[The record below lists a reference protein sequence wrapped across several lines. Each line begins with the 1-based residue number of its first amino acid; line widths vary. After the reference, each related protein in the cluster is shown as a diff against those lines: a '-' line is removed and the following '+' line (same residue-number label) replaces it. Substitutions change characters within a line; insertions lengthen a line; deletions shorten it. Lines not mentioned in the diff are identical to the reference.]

1 MGSHYESWPCRMCYG
16 ESRVM
21 LALTPT
27 PIANSFPAEPD
38 THAERLPL
46 DVQQCLRCGH
56 VQLRHKVEVD
66 WVDYKYATP
75 EANRKHLTLAS
86 IRLRQRYPQ
95 LKTALE
101 IGSNNGLYLDEL
113 QRVGFEAYGVDPCAK
128 VGIAAPFSYA
138 LAKTLPPVDL
148 IVANNVLAHVDDL
161 FDVFHGID
169 TMLKDDGALVFEVQ
183 YLPAMIE
190 SGAFDMIY
198 HEHRDYHTVGPWV
211 PFLKRW
217 GLVITDVQ
225 EIPTHG
231 GSIRVFCERP
241 GLGIQVFD
249 RQLDWRAFKHRIQ
262 AAKTAVQRQIV
273 QVEGTLAC
281 FGATA
286 KATTLIHHFGL
297 ADLIDYCVDSTPA
310 KQGRFI
316 PGTKIPIHG
325 MDMLKERPPEA
336 VLLTAWNFE
345 HEIRAQ
351 FPNLNFIVPF
361 TKEAPWQAQAPLQ
374 AI

>member
-1 MGSHYESWPCRMCYG
+1 MGAHYDQWPCRMCSG

-27 PIANSFPAEPD
+27 PIANSFPDKPD
-38 THAERLPL
+38 TAAERLPL
-46 DVQQCLRCGH
+46 EVQQCLRCGH
-56 VQLRHKVEVD
+56 VQLRHKVTVD

-75 EANRKHLTLAS
+75 EANRPHLANAAQE
-86 IRLRQRYPQ
+86 IRYRYPHF
-95 LKTALE
+95 KTALE

-113 QRVGFEAYGVDPCAK
+113 HKVGLDAYGVDPCARIGVK
-128 VGIAAPFSYA
+128 APFSYA
-138 LAKTLPPVDL
+138 LATTLPPVDL

-169 TMLKDDGALVFEVQ
+169 TILKDDGALVFEVQ

-198 HEHRDYHTVGPWV
+198 HEHRDYHTLKPWV
-211 PFLKRW
+211 PFLKRY
-217 GLVITDVQ
+217 GLVITNY
-225 EIPTHG
+225 EFLGTHG
-231 GSIRVFCERP
+231 GSIRVYCERP
-241 GLGIQVFD
+241 GVGMVLPEEP
-249 RQLDWRAFKHRIQ
+249 LDWRAFQERIYQ
-262 AAKTAVQRQIV
+262 AKRVIQRQV
-273 QVEGTLAC
+273 FDVDGTLAC

-297 ADLIDYCVDSTPA
+297 AKVIDYCVDNTPA

-316 PGTKIPIHG
+316 PGTKIPIAS
-325 MDMLKERPPEA
+325 MQMLKERPPA
-336 VLLTAWNFE
+336 GVILTAWNFE
-345 HEIRAQ
+345 REIRAQ

-361 TKEAPWQAQAPLQ
+361 AEEVAV
-374 AI
+374 

>member
-1 MGSHYESWPCRMCYG
+1 
-16 ESRVM
+16 M
-21 LALTPT
+21 LSLTPT

-46 DVQQCLRCGH
+46 DVQECLRCGH
-56 VQLRHKVEVD
+56 VQLREKVTVD
-66 WVDYKYATP
+66 WVDYKYSTP
-75 EANRKHLTLAS
+75 EANRPHLADAAQR
-86 IRLRQRYPQ
+86 IHNRYPH

-101 IGSNNGLYLDEL
+101 IGSNNGLYLEEL
-113 QRVGFEAYGVDPCAK
+113 KRMGINAYGVDPCAT
-128 VGIAAPFSYA
+128 VGVKAPFSYA

-169 TMLKDDGALVFEVQ
+169 TILKDDGALVFEVQ

-198 HEHRDYHTVGPWV
+198 HEHRDYHTLGPWV

-217 GLVITDVQ
+217 GLVIRHF
-225 EIPTHG
+225 EMLPTHG
-231 GSIRVFCERP
+231 GSVRIYCERP
-241 GLGIQVFD
+241 GVPLLI
-249 RQLDWRAFKHRIQ
+249 LPEYIDWRAFTRRIHQ
-262 AAKTAVQRQIV
+262 AKTAVQRQIV

-297 ADLIDYCVDSTPA
+297 ADMIDYCVDNTPA

-325 MDMLKERPPEA
+325 MEMLKERPPEA

-345 HEIRAQ
+345 REIRAQ

-361 TKEAPWQAQAPLQ
+361 AEEVAV
-374 AI
+374 